1 VEAIDREDFLGSNRS
16 RRLLAL
22 LLVAACTGLAACGGD
37 DEPPDTQVVVPEE
50 TATPEAA
57 DASATPSVDGY
68 LISVNQRRLVLR
80 TQQGEETFRIS
91 LADLPTLGLRICN
104 PTPASPAS
112 ASASSAS
119 RSAASASSRAP
130 SRSRRPSDHGRYDD
144 DHSA

>member
-1 VEAIDREDFLGSNRS
+1 MGSNRS

-91 LADLPTLGLRICN
+91 LADLPTLGLPHLQSHAGITSIGFRVFYQQIGGKRFVKG
-104 PTPASPAS
+104 AVEI
-112 ASASSAS
+112 
-119 RSAASASSRAP
+119 AP
-130 SRSRRPSDHGRYDD
+130 PF
-144 DHSA
+144 